1 VTRRLLLTY
10 LTITAFA
17 LVVVVVPLG
26 LTFASRERD
35 RFVFDIERD
44 AQAVGSR
51 AEDDLEAG
59 TEPDLSAVF
68 DAYDV
73 EGARILVVDA
83 DGRSVADSSPAVL
96 GRSYGSRPEIAEAL
110 SGQRAAGQRW
120 SNTLDTRLQYV
131 AVPVASQG
139 RILGAVRITVPSS
152 TVDERVRETWWR
164 LAALSAVVLAT
175 VGAVGLILARSVT
188 RPVLQLDEAARRLAS
203 GDLDA
208 RVGAVEG
215 APELARLAEQFDATA
230 DRLQQMVDAQRRFVG
245 DASHQLRTPL
255 AALRLRLETMQTAPG
270 EEATRDAAIAEVDRL
285 SRLVQSL
292 LELARSTDAEP
303 VVTEVDLRPIVD
315 ERRDAWLE
323 AARAREID
331 LVVLGP
337 SSVSAV
343 AVDGA
348 VEQVLDNLIA
358 NALAVAPA
366 GSTIELAL
374 DPGPTATT
382 HGPVLRV
389 TDQGPGLPPD
399 QRARATSR
407 FWRAPDAPPG
417 GTGLGL
423 AIVDHLVM
431 AGGGHLELE
440 AGPGGVGLRAT
451 VAFAPPGTRDPAP
464 GQP

>member
-59 TEPDLSAVF
+59 TEPDLRSIF
-68 DAYDV
+68 EDYQV
-73 EGARILVVDA
+73 EGARIVVVDA
-83 DGRSVADSSPAVL
+83 EGRSVADSSTAAL
-96 GRSYGSRPEIAEAL
+96 GRSFGSRPEIIEAL

-120 SNTLDTRLQYV
+120 SDTLDTRLQYV

-152 TVDERVRETWWR
+152 TVDERVQETWWR

-303 VVTEVDLRPIVD
+303 VVTQIDLRAIVD
-315 ERRDAWLE
+315 ERREAWLE
-323 AARAREID
+323 AARSREVD
-331 LVVLGP
+331 LVVVGP
-337 SSVSAV
+337 TSLATT
-343 AVDGA
+343 AIDGA
-348 VEQVLDNLIA
+348 MEQVLDNLVA
-358 NALAVAPA
+358 NALAVAPP

-374 DPGPTATT
+374 EAAAADGTPGA
-382 HGPVLRV
+382 VLHV

-431 AGGGHLELE
+431 AGGGHLDLD

-451 VAFAPPGTRDPAP
+451 VAFAPATTGDGTP